1 MTGKSEKSGS
11 KIAEDFKDTTQGMMR
26 LRPDEVYIERQ
37 RAKEVKAAEE
47 QIALHES
54 QVIVRGRSGV
64 RILKPLPLTA
74 VNSLTYELSRGFIR
88 RYATTNASIYVPLKP
103 LEVLEAVLATHYVF
117 RYGERD
123 VINANDMSNYAAQAI
138 GIVQAGNIA
147 PPCATI
153 FTNID
158 DLLESPELQTQR
170 RLRKLTRKQAKQ
182 GVQYILEQTAPV
194 ELGNT
199 NSLQNRTV
207 PKEFLYLFR

>member
-123 VINANDMSNYAAQAI
+123 W
-138 GIVQAGNIA
+138 
-147 PPCATI
+147 
-153 FTNID
+153 
-158 DLLESPELQTQR
+158 ELQFTG
-170 RLRKLTRKQAKQ
+170 TTAASAKSA
-182 GVQYILEQTAPV
+182 GEPSGGIEDEHGRV
-194 ELGNT
+194 G
-199 NSLQNRTV
+199 
-207 PKEFLYLFR
+207 